1 MNYNEYDE
9 FTTKLAEEIVGGVI
23 EKEAKVVEEDNPN
36 SAIPRNRYKGFDT
49 TGTVLK
55 RSGVYGGT
63 GALTGAALGALVGKK
78 SGNTADAAKLGALL
92 GLNTGLAGAYAHTHI
107 KDNKA
112 TKKRYADD
120 PKALL
125 LARLLGIEMADKLK
139 AKRDNRAEAEKEAS
153 IEDIALEKAAEYY
166 EYLVEEMN
174 KEASIK
180 GTLKDLGETIALKGM
195 YAGDKIKQMAGNAR
209 VQAHL
214 GGMEAKDMIKKHPV
228 GTAAAALGT
237 AAAIGGA
244 AYGLKKMKNK
254 PSDKEIAQKA
264 AEMIDEAE
272 IIKQAAAEA
281 FEEAQMYIEAAE
293 LALNELGYGLE

>member
-1 MNYNEYDE
+1 
-9 FTTKLAEEIVGGVI
+9 
-23 EKEAKVVEEDNPN
+23 
-36 SAIPRNRYKGFDT
+36 
-49 TGTVLK
+49 
-55 RSGVYGGT
+55 
-63 GALTGAALGALVGKK
+63 
-78 SGNTADAAKLGALL
+78 
-92 GLNTGLAGAYAHTHI
+92 
-107 KDNKA
+107 
-112 TKKRYADD
+112 
-120 PKALL
+120 
-125 LARLLGIEMADKLK
+125 
-139 AKRDNRAEAEKEAS
+139 
-153 IEDIALEKAAEYY
+153 
-166 EYLVEEMN
+166 MN

>member
-23 EKEAKVVEEDNPN
+23 
-36 SAIPRNRYKGFDT
+36 
-49 TGTVLK
+49 
-55 RSGVYGGT
+55 
-63 GALTGAALGALVGKK
+63 
-78 SGNTADAAKLGALL
+78 
-92 GLNTGLAGAYAHTHI
+92 
-107 KDNKA
+107 
-112 TKKRYADD
+112 
-120 PKALL
+120 
-125 LARLLGIEMADKLK
+125 
-139 AKRDNRAEAEKEAS
+139 
-153 IEDIALEKAAEYY
+153 EKAAEYY

-195 YAGDKIKQMAGNAR
+195 YAGDK
-209 VQAHL
+209 
-214 GGMEAKDMIKKHPV
+214 IKKHPV